1 MEVETAPQAD
11 VVQQQQIQALLA
23 NVEELTCQ
31 NEELWK
37 TIESQNV
44 ECRRIDENQN
54 EEESN
59 SQANS
64 ETGP

>member
-1 MEVETAPQAD
+1 MEVKTAPQAD

-44 ECRRIDENQN
+44 ECRRIGENQN

-64 ETGP
+64 ETRP

>member
-44 ECRRIDENQN
+44 ECRRIGENQN

-59 SQANS
+59 SQATGK
-64 ETGP
+64 TGP